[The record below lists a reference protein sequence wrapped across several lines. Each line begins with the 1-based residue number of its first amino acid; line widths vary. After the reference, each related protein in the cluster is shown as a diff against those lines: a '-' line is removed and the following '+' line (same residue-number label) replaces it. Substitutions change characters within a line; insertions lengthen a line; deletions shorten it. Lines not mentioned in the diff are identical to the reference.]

1 MKRRMT
7 PLALILILAWLLTLS
22 VIVYTRRPPKP
33 NEFPTIS
40 SEQPHGGSAED
51 FRLIRAELQVMRD
64 YNDDFLNTIHWSLY
78 TVLIVASLLIGANLF
93 SSFRMADR
101 EREALKQE
109 LQGWLQGETAL
120 IRQEQQ
126 QGALQ
131 GIIESSKL
139 STRINSTEYEV
150 NRLRDEASYLER
162 DFLVFK
168 AEQRLAQ
175 GDNQGAIAEYS
186 KLLVKEIDS
195 NHVTALSD
203 LLRSISNALE
213 HGAMPTAHVRRK
225 ITESLNRLPTGFEI
239 ESEKILEQLRRH

>member
-1 MKRRMT
+1 MKKRLIVFT
-7 PLALILILAWLLTLS
+7 LILLSVWLLTLS
-22 VIVYTRRPPKP
+22 VIVYTRLPKP
-33 NEFPTIS
+33 KEFPPVS
-40 SEQPHGGSAED
+40 SEQPQGESAED

-78 TVLIVASLLIGANLF
+78 TVLIVAGLLIGANLF

-101 EREALKQE
+101 ERDALKQE

-120 IRQEQQ
+120 IRQDQQ

-131 GIIESSKL
+131 SVIELSKL
-139 STRINSTEYEV
+139 SNRINSTEYEI
-150 NRLRDEASYLER
+150 NRLRDETSYLER

-186 KLLVKEIDS
+186 RLLVKEIDS
-195 NHVTALSD
+195 NHVTALSSV
-203 LLRSISNALE
+203 LRFISNALE
-213 HGAMPTAHVRRK
+213 HGAMPTAHVRRE
-225 ITESLNRLPTGFEI
+225 ITESLSRLPTGFAI
-239 ESEKILEQLRRH
+239 DSGKILELLRRH